1 MSSMQSYSTT
11 GTTTDQS
18 FQVAYDQAVPCH
30 LSYVYGFFHE
40 TDPSSSKMSIAFTKE
55 MALAAGLLLLL
66 VFFCTGAY
74 GADANNKLVCKET
87 YFLHYDIT
95 AVISCEYERS
105 FLTVRWYF
113 NGAGK
118 SFLRFDGETLQKRG
132 SGYDSG
138 EYDIQDDGS
147 MVIKRT
153 DVKHEG
159 IYKIA
164 VLHSDGSSSQENIAI
179 FIVVPLKSLIIH
191 DCGSRRIELC
201 PGELFEES
209 SDAIL
214 CIAKDSW
221 LPVDLAW
228 QTLGPN
234 GIAVDV
240 SSKYTSVHKRDN
252 ISSLFTSSST
262 LQYEKESFVLQKFTC
277 VASDR
282 ANKTTLTNSL
292 LVSGDYPPLRSSLA
306 ERNVNEGSSFHM
318 KCPVESKPLAQ
329 LYVTFFDGISKL
341 LMETNTTT
349 SQQVCVDESCQLMND
364 NIVVFDNVSHKQE
377 GVYRCISSDGTTA
390 EEHVLDVTVLI
401 SPDNAAVNIKGC
413 ASTES
418 CTRNGTK
425 PGSLTCS
432 VSGFRPPLELTMT
445 EDDDSKL
452 EVKLTNH
459 RRETTTDPESGTSES
474 YLTVDYAII
483 GCDGTASLTCTARPD
498 KFARKIK
505 PSKITITTDK
515 VKCMDDPVTEKKGKG
530 GLIAGLLVVFAI
542 IAVVFIVIRTR
553 KKGICKSGGK
563 QSEETENRL
572 LPYGQAQTNADETDV
587 DVDVEVG
594 GASTNEKKEKQAL
607 LSTIENQET
616 DMADT
621 EITDKNRD
629 TKQKNADETAVEVEK
644 ASFTERDKVAE
655 NEALLSKNKTDATDT
670 ESKDKKKDTKQK
682 KVKTP
687 DKKKKEKSK
696 STKPKSDKAQKK
708 LQEEFNKKF
717 RAIFEMESQV
727 QKERFKDELDKFIA
741 KHGKE
746 NTVRLLGV
754 FVKDTQLQEEEL
766 IWILECLELEK
777 EENVKSSTETVEIL
791 RIIAEK
797 KQVSEKCLEI
807 AKQQYLQKKITA
819 REFAT
824 ITSPLRESHK
834 IDELLK
840 SMDVPNKSQKE
851 PSSDAVDALVQYAIL
866 KPLNVTEQH
875 RNVSYIAATN
885 AASKIKYINIVQAI
899 HERFGEGNSVTEL
912 KAFLKTIAEKV
923 LIREKA
929 IFKEQIFKILEDTQ
943 PTKEEEI
950 TSVFVRMLLF
960 SVEKKLIEIGEC
972 MEMLQSGLDKK
983 KLTKSFFTE
992 LPRYSQTE
1000 GCLCKEFMF
1009 QILREAVV
1017 GEKITEV
1024 DCFRILEGALNEKQI
1039 QISEYMA
1046 ELTQSVKDN
1055 LITKE
1060 EMMEEL
1066 RRCAM
1071 ENLENEVYYCY
1082 QMNYLLEKEQ
1092 LTYKEYTE
1100 EIQSSVDNNWVK
1112 RSHVVE
1118 GLQDSLKNKLITEQQ
1133 LLSQLCQM
1141 HVGGKISEHI
1151 EALQLS
1157 RTKNLISEDTLM
1169 SQLQELVKKGKLDS
1183 MSFVK
1188 AIRDCIERK
1197 LISETIFLQQLMLR
1211 LLDTTIDFETY
1222 RSQLESCI
1230 GNETVQ
1236 LETYLSQLDSLWNDR
1251 KIEQFNYMGALRN
1264 CLIKNLMTT
1273 EGFLRHLLNLL
1284 KTNKLKYEEVA
1295 SELKTCFKEKLVNDI
1310 GFFSQ
1315 LVSIVKLS
1323 KKDLLKEHEA
1333 CLRENLITTKAFT
1346 EQLHKLLE
1354 TKELQIK
1361 DFVEGFKRCLKEKLI
1376 DIQFFL
1382 STIHSDLENRVLKPE
1397 LFAEQL
1403 FDVVKTSELDVTG
1416 YINEMRSCLKQGLIN
1431 QTLFLKELR
1440 KVSESGKLNIEG
1452 LTFEMKNTLEK
1463 KLISQ
1468 EEFCENLSYLF
1479 KQGKIDQPKIV
1490 EQLQVC
1496 LEKKWI
1502 SEDMFLNQLTNLF
1515 VNKKMDTNDLMEK
1528 LHECVGKKSLREES
1542 FLRHV
1547 SSLFIGDK
1555 LAKHELMEE
1564 YLICLAAKLI
1574 SLNVF
1579 CEQLRMLLKDKK
1591 IETGDYLD
1599 TLKIALER
1607 NLIDDKFII
1616 STLRDCLRDKSVNEA
1631 VFLTRINDLFKT
1643 GKITRDEFVNEVKN
1657 CLKEKS
1663 ISETTFFAQL
1673 DKLHDEKKYT
1683 IAEFTGQLENCVKEK
1698 LISEEQFCKKLN
1710 NLLEKRLLQLENLL
1724 DQLQNCFKNKLIQ
1737 EDAFLGELT
1746 SLFTSKQMSREK
1758 LMDFF
1763 HKLVKAGLITKEGF
1777 FHQLKYLL
1785 SNQKLSKNELME
1797 EYRNCVKT
1805 NLISMD
1811 RFCKEMD
1818 GLVSDHLIK
1827 AGDYLDT
1834 LEMCLENK
1842 LIQKDCLVTTL
1853 RDFLQ
1858 QEFMD
1863 EPAFLKRLQNLCSK
1877 SVITTHEYIEE
1888 LWVCLKQSVIP
1899 KTTLVAQIDSLL
1911 ETKKI
1916 DTHGYF
1922 TELENCL
1929 HHKSISP
1936 ATFCEKLNQLL
1947 TSSKVDVQGFI
1958 AEIQNCFLKD
1968 LIDQSTFFGQLK
1980 TKFVDQKI
1988 SRKVLMEVYHACLQ
2002 KQKISVNDYWNEL
2015 FDMLKNGKISIN
2027 DFVQELSND
2036 EENEILGLQD
2046 SIGKLHGCR
2055 KENLMTE
2062 EALCTFLEDLLQKAK
2077 LDITEYNTELKKC
2090 VDANLISNE
2099 IYSKQIEQQEE
2110 KKKIDFREAF
2120 KALCTEITSD
2130 KGTNDKFQEVLK
2142 KFHKKYKESPSNYM
2156 EEYIDKEDIAEK
2168 QLIAVTKFLAECEES
2183 DLFTIFDR
2191 TKAIR
2196 LAVKKLPPETSL
2208 SLLAEIFS
2216 LHQITVEEFVAGTKF
2231 LLDEK
2236 KITAKGILATLKEVS
2251 KSKYPGVEIAD
2262 TVIQFILK
2270 NLMNVDEVF
2279 RQIGFLGVGKEKIHH
2294 PYFLQ
2299 AIQGIIG
2306 DVTVQ
2311 QKNTLRS
2318 LFEKILTK
2326 AADNQVIFRDQAIN
2340 KMKKPDLRKQFLR
2353 VLLLNV
2359 QNKWMKTDECIAIL
2373 TASKQKGQINE
2384 TDLEDISECLINQ
2397 RWLDKVNTMD
2407 LLAECFHAS
2416 LMSESTYKKSLTS
2429 IKKKGKITKD
2439 ELADALKICAGKNT

>member
-1 MSSMQSYSTT
+1 MKWK
-11 GTTTDQS
+11 
-18 FQVAYDQAVPCH
+18 PKIPLH
-30 LSYVYGFFHE
+30 LITLFIING
-40 TDPSSSKMSIAFTKE
+40 IN
-55 MALAAGLLLLL
+55 
-66 VFFCTGAY
+66 
-74 GADANNKLVCKET
+74 ADSRLVCPES
-87 YFLHYDIT
+87 YLLNVNEQGEVSCDFDSDF
-95 AVISCEYERS
+95 IS
-105 FLTVRWYF
+105 VRWYES
-113 NGAGK
+113 GGTPLLRYDGTEIKGPGK
-118 SFLRFDGETLQKRG
+118 
-132 SGYDSG
+132 DSG
-138 EYDIQDDGS
+138 EFDMKRDGS
-147 MVIKRT
+147 MIIRHAKP
-153 DVKHEG
+153 KHDG
-159 IYKIA
+159 IYSVT
-164 VLHSDGSSSQENIAI
+164 VLHSDATSSQATVKII
-179 FIVVPLKSLIIH
+179 IIVPLESVSVQ
-191 DCGSRRIELC
+191 DCQSEPYDLCKEAGIEERSNTLV
-201 PGELFEES
+201 
-209 SDAIL
+209 
-214 CIAKDSW
+214 CIARGARPS
-221 LPVDLAW
+221 VDLTW
-228 QTLGPN
+228 QAIGDSYQPQELSNLNKFENTSISTVPYDTKSFTLQNVTCIPN
-234 GIAVDV
+234 GYAVKNV
-240 SSKYTSVHKRDN
+240 TG
-252 ISSLFTSSST
+252 
-262 LQYEKESFVLQKFTC
+262 
-277 VASDR
+277 A
-282 ANKTTLTNSL
+282 SL
-292 LVSGDYPPLRSSLA
+292 LVTGEHPPSESTL
-306 ERNVNEGSSFHM
+306 NEKNIQQGSQLQI
-318 KCPVESKPLAQ
+318 KCPPDSLPLAQ
-329 LYVTFFDGISKL
+329 LYITLPGHNKHV
-341 LMETNTTT
+341 LMETNVTTLNGHCLDDT
-349 SQQVCVDESCQLMND
+349 CHVEENSLVTFEDISY
-364 NIVVFDNVSHKQE
+364 KQD
-377 GVYRCISSDGTTA
+377 GIYKCISSDGTKATKY
-390 EEHVLDVTVLI
+390 ETKVTVLI
-401 SPDNAAVNIKGC
+401 SPANAAVNIEGC
-413 ASTES
+413 ESTES

-425 PGSLTCS
+425 TGSLTCS
-432 VSGFRPPLELTMT
+432 VSGLRPPVELTMT
-445 EDDDSKL
+445 NDNFSKP

-459 RRETTTDPESGTSES
+459 RRETTTDPESGTSKS

-483 GCDGTASLTCTARPD
+483 GCDGTASLTCSARPD

-505 PSKITITTDK
+505 PSKITITTGK

-530 GLIAGLLVVFAI
+530 VLIAGLLIVFAI
-542 IAVVFIVIRTR
+542 IAAIVVFLVFWTR
-553 KKGICKSGGK
+553 KKGIFKREAK

-572 LPYGQAQTNADETDV
+572 LPFGQAQMNADETDL
-587 DVDVEVG
+587 EVG
-594 GASTNEKKEKQAL
+594 GASTNEKKEEQPL
-607 LSTIENQET
+607 ISTIENQET
-616 DMADT
+616 DMAAT
-621 EITDKNRD
+621 ESKDKNKD
-629 TKQKNADETAVEVEK
+629 TKQKNADETTVDVEK
-644 ASFTERDKVAE
+644 ASFTERDKLAE
-655 NEALLSKNKTDATDT
+655 NEALLSKNKTDTTDT

-687 DKKKKEKSK
+687 DKKKKEKNK

-754 FVKDTQLQEEEL
+754 FVKDTQLQDEEL

-807 AKQQYLQKKITA
+807 ATQQYLQKKITA

-840 SMDVPNKSQKE
+840 SMDVNKSQKE
-851 PSSDAVDALVQYAIL
+851 LSSEAVDALVQYAIL
-866 KPLNVTEQH
+866 KPLDVTEQH

-885 AASKIKYINIVQAI
+885 AASKIKYIKIVQAI
-899 HERFGEGNSVTEL
+899 QERFGEGNFMTEL

-923 LIREKA
+923 LIREHA
-929 IFKEQIFKILEDTQ
+929 IFKENISKILEDSK

-960 SVEKKLIEIGEC
+960 SVEKKLIEIEEC
-972 MEMLQSGLDKK
+972 MEMLQSGLDKH
-983 KLTKSFFTE
+983 KLTKSVFTE

-1000 GCLCKEFMF
+1000 GCLCQEFLF

-1017 GEKITEV
+1017 REKITEI
-1024 DCFRILEGALNEKQI
+1024 DYFRILEAALNEKQI
-1039 QISEYMA
+1039 QISEYMGQ
-1046 ELTQSVKDN
+1046 LTKSVKDN
-1055 LITKE
+1055 LIKKE
-1060 EMMEEL
+1060 EMMDEL

-1071 ENLENEVYYCY
+1071 ENLGNEVYYCY
-1082 QMNYLLEKEQ
+1082 QMNYLLKNRQ
-1092 LTYKEYTE
+1092 LTYKEYTDE
-1100 EIQSSVDNNWVK
+1100 LESSVDNNWVK

-1133 LLSQLCQM
+1133 LLSQLCQI

-1151 EALQLS
+1151 KALQLS
-1157 RTKNLISEDTLM
+1157 RTNDLISEETLM
-1169 SQLQELVKKGKLDS
+1169 SQFQELVKKGKLDS
-1183 MSFVK
+1183 EGFIG
-1188 AIRDCIERK
+1188 AIRDCMEGK
-1197 LISETIFLQQLMLR
+1197 LISETIFLQQLMLS
-1211 LLDTTIDFETY
+1211 LLDTTIDFKTY

-1230 GNETVQ
+1230 EKKTLQ
-1236 LETYLSQLDSLWNDR
+1236 LETYLSQLDSLWNDK
-1251 KIEQFNYMGALRN
+1251 KIEQVNYMGALRN
-1264 CLIKNLMTT
+1264 CLIKHLMTT
-1273 EGFLRHLLNLL
+1273 EGFLGHLLNLL
-1284 KTNKLKYEEVA
+1284 KTNKLKYEEVT
-1295 SELKTCFKEKLVNDI
+1295 SELKICFKENLVNDI

-1323 KKDLLKEHEA
+1323 KKDLMREHEA
-1333 CLRENLITTKAFT
+1333 CLRENLITTNAFR
-1346 EQLHKLLE
+1346 EQLRNLVE

-1361 DFVEGFKRCLKEKLI
+1361 NFVEGLKRCLREKLI

-1382 STIHSDLENRVLKPE
+1382 STIHSDLEKKVLNPE

-1416 YINEMRSCLKQGLIN
+1416 YINEMRSCLQQGLIN

-1440 KVSESGKLNIEG
+1440 KASDSGKLNIEG
-1452 LTFEMKNTLEK
+1452 LTSEMENTLEK
-1463 KLISQ
+1463 ELISQ
-1468 EEFCENLSYLF
+1468 DEFCENLSDLF
-1479 KQGKIDQPKIV
+1479 QQGKIDQPKIV

-1496 LEKKWI
+1496 FEKKWI

-1528 LHECVGKKSLREES
+1528 LHECVGKKSLKEES

-1564 YLICLAAKLI
+1564 YLTCLAAKLI

-1599 TLKIALER
+1599 TLKIAFER

-1616 STLRDCLRDKSVNEA
+1616 STLRDCLRDKSVNED
-1631 VFLTRINDLFKT
+1631 VFLTRLNDLFKT

-1657 CLKEKS
+1657 CLKENS

-1683 IAEFTGQLENCVKEK
+1683 IAEFTGELENCVKET

-1746 SLFTSKQMSREK
+1746 LLFTSKQMSREK

-1763 HKLVKAGLITKEGF
+1763 HKLVKASLITKEGF
-1777 FHQLKYLL
+1777 FDQLKYLL
-1785 SNQKLSKNELME
+1785 SNNKLSKDDLIE

-1811 RFCKEMD
+1811 IFCKKMD
-1818 GLVSDHLIK
+1818 GLVSDHLINS
-1827 AGDYLDT
+1827 GDYLDT
-1834 LEMCLENK
+1834 LETCLEST
-1842 LIQKDCLVTTL
+1842 LIQKEFLVSTL
-1853 RDFLQ
+1853 RNFLQ
-1858 QEFMD
+1858 QKFTD

-1877 SVITTHEYIEE
+1877 SVITTQEYIEE
-1888 LWVCLKQSVIP
+1888 LWNCLQQSVIP
-1899 KTTLVAQIDSLL
+1899 EKTFVAQIDSLL

-1916 DTHGYF
+1916 DIHCYF

-1936 ATFCEKLNQLL
+1936 AFFCEKLNQLL
-1947 TSSKVDVQGFI
+1947 TSSKVDIQGFI
-1958 AEIQNCFLKD
+1958 AELQNCFLKD
-1968 LIDQSTFFGQLK
+1968 LIDQSTVFGQLQ
-1980 TKFVDQKI
+1980 TKFVDKKI
-1988 SRKVLMEVYHACLQ
+1988 SREVLMEVYHAFLQ
-2002 KQKISVNDYWNEL
+2002 KQKINVNDYWNEL
-2015 FDMLKNGKISIN
+2015 FDLLKNGKISIN
-2027 DFVQELSND
+2027 DFVQELNN
-2036 EENEILGLQD
+2036 EEKNEI
-2046 SIGKLHGCR
+2046 
-2055 KENLMTE
+2055 
-2062 EALCTFLEDLLQKAK
+2062 

-2090 VDANLISNE
+2090 VDAKLISNE

-2156 EEYIDKEDIAEK
+2156 EEYIDKEDIAEE
-2168 QLIAVTKFLAECEES
+2168 QLIAVTKFLAGCEES
-2183 DLFTIFDR
+2183 DLFTISDR

-2318 LFEKILTK
+2318 LFDKILTK

-2340 KMKKPDLRKQFLR
+2340 KIKKPDLRKKFLR

-2384 TDLEDISECLINQ
+2384 TDLEDISECSINQ
-2397 RWLDKVNTMD
+2397 SWLDKVNTMD

-2439 ELADALKICAGKNT
+2439 EYADALKICAGKNT

>member
-1 MSSMQSYSTT
+1 MKWK
-11 GTTTDQS
+11 
-18 FQVAYDQAVPCH
+18 PKIPLH
-30 LSYVYGFFHE
+30 LITLFIING
-40 TDPSSSKMSIAFTKE
+40 IN
-55 MALAAGLLLLL
+55 
-66 VFFCTGAY
+66 
-74 GADANNKLVCKET
+74 ADSRLVCPES
-87 YFLHYDIT
+87 YLLNVNEQGEVSCDFDSDF
-95 AVISCEYERS
+95 IS
-105 FLTVRWYF
+105 VRWYES
-113 NGAGK
+113 GGTPLLRYDGTEIKGPGK
-118 SFLRFDGETLQKRG
+118 
-132 SGYDSG
+132 DSG
-138 EYDIQDDGS
+138 EFDMKRDGS
-147 MVIKRT
+147 MIIRHAKP
-153 DVKHEG
+153 KHDG
-159 IYKIA
+159 IYSVT
-164 VLHSDGSSSQENIAI
+164 VLHSDATSSQATVKII
-179 FIVVPLKSLIIH
+179 IIVPLESVSVQ
-191 DCGSRRIELC
+191 DCQSEPYDLCKEAGIEERSNTLV
-201 PGELFEES
+201 
-209 SDAIL
+209 
-214 CIAKDSW
+214 CIARGARPS
-221 LPVDLAW
+221 VDLTW
-228 QTLGPN
+228 QAIGDSYQPQELSNLNKFENTSISTVPYDTKSFTLQNVTCIPN
-234 GIAVDV
+234 GYAVKNV
-240 SSKYTSVHKRDN
+240 TG
-252 ISSLFTSSST
+252 
-262 LQYEKESFVLQKFTC
+262 
-277 VASDR
+277 A
-282 ANKTTLTNSL
+282 SL
-292 LVSGDYPPLRSSLA
+292 LVTGEHPPSESTL
-306 ERNVNEGSSFHM
+306 NEKNIQQGSQLQI
-318 KCPVESKPLAQ
+318 KCPPDSLPLAQ
-329 LYVTFFDGISKL
+329 LYITLPGHNKHV
-341 LMETNTTT
+341 LMETNVTTLNGHCLDDT
-349 SQQVCVDESCQLMND
+349 CHVEENSLVTFEDISY
-364 NIVVFDNVSHKQE
+364 KQD
-377 GVYRCISSDGTTA
+377 GIYKCISSDGTKATKY
-390 EEHVLDVTVLI
+390 ETKVTVLI
-401 SPDNAAVNIKGC
+401 SPANAAVNIEGC
-413 ASTES
+413 ESTES

-425 PGSLTCS
+425 TGSLTCS
-432 VSGFRPPLELTMT
+432 VSGLRPPVELTMT
-445 EDDDSKL
+445 NDNFSKP

-459 RRETTTDPESGTSES
+459 RRETTTDPESGTSKS

-483 GCDGTASLTCTARPD
+483 GCDGTASLTCSARPD

-505 PSKITITTDK
+505 PSKITITTGK

-530 GLIAGLLVVFAI
+530 VLIAGLLIVFAI
-542 IAVVFIVIRTR
+542 IAAIVVFLVFWTR
-553 KKGICKSGGK
+553 KKGIFKREAK

-572 LPYGQAQTNADETDV
+572 LPFGQAQMNADETDL
-587 DVDVEVG
+587 EVG
-594 GASTNEKKEKQAL
+594 GASTNEKKEEQPL
-607 LSTIENQET
+607 ISTIENQET
-616 DMADT
+616 DMAAT
-621 EITDKNRD
+621 ESKDKNKD
-629 TKQKNADETAVEVEK
+629 TKQKNADETTVDVEK
-644 ASFTERDKVAE
+644 ASFTERDKLAE
-655 NEALLSKNKTDATDT
+655 NEALLSKNKTDTTDT

-687 DKKKKEKSK
+687 DKKKKEKNK

-754 FVKDTQLQEEEL
+754 FVKDTQLQDEEL

-807 AKQQYLQKKITA
+807 ATQQYLQKKITA

-840 SMDVPNKSQKE
+840 SMDVNKSQKE
-851 PSSDAVDALVQYAIL
+851 LSSEAVDALVQYAIL
-866 KPLNVTEQH
+866 KPLDVTEQH

-885 AASKIKYINIVQAI
+885 AASKIKYIKIVQAI
-899 HERFGEGNSVTEL
+899 QERFGEGNFMTEL

-923 LIREKA
+923 LIREHA
-929 IFKEQIFKILEDTQ
+929 IFKENISKILEDSK

-960 SVEKKLIEIGEC
+960 SVEKKLIEIEEC
-972 MEMLQSGLDKK
+972 MEMLQSGLDKH
-983 KLTKSFFTE
+983 KLTKSVFTE

-1000 GCLCKEFMF
+1000 GCLCQEFLF

-1017 GEKITEV
+1017 REKITEI
-1024 DCFRILEGALNEKQI
+1024 DYFRILEAALNEKQI
-1039 QISEYMA
+1039 QISEYMGQ
-1046 ELTQSVKDN
+1046 LTKSVKDN
-1055 LITKE
+1055 LIKKE
-1060 EMMEEL
+1060 EMMDEL

-1071 ENLENEVYYCY
+1071 ENLGNEVYYCY
-1082 QMNYLLEKEQ
+1082 QMNYLLKNRQ
-1092 LTYKEYTE
+1092 LTYKEYTDE
-1100 EIQSSVDNNWVK
+1100 LESSVDNNWVK

-1133 LLSQLCQM
+1133 LLSQLCQI

-1151 EALQLS
+1151 KALQLS
-1157 RTKNLISEDTLM
+1157 RTNDLISEETLM
-1169 SQLQELVKKGKLDS
+1169 SQFQELVKKGKLDS
-1183 MSFVK
+1183 EGFIG
-1188 AIRDCIERK
+1188 AIRDCMEGK
-1197 LISETIFLQQLMLR
+1197 LISETIFLQQLMLS
-1211 LLDTTIDFETY
+1211 LLDTTIDFKTY

-1230 GNETVQ
+1230 EKKTLQ
-1236 LETYLSQLDSLWNDR
+1236 LETYLSQLDSLWNDK
-1251 KIEQFNYMGALRN
+1251 KIEQVNYMGALRN
-1264 CLIKNLMTT
+1264 CLIKHLMTT
-1273 EGFLRHLLNLL
+1273 EGFLGHLLNLL
-1284 KTNKLKYEEVA
+1284 KTNKLKYEEVT
-1295 SELKTCFKEKLVNDI
+1295 SELKICFKENLVNDI

-1323 KKDLLKEHEA
+1323 KKDLMREHEA
-1333 CLRENLITTKAFT
+1333 CLRENLITTNAFR
-1346 EQLHKLLE
+1346 EQLRNLVE

-1361 DFVEGFKRCLKEKLI
+1361 NFVEGLKRCLREKLI

-1382 STIHSDLENRVLKPE
+1382 STIHSDLEKKVLNPE

-1416 YINEMRSCLKQGLIN
+1416 YINEMRSCLQQGLIN

-1440 KVSESGKLNIEG
+1440 KASDSGKLNIEG
-1452 LTFEMKNTLEK
+1452 LTSEMENTLEK
-1463 KLISQ
+1463 ELISQ
-1468 EEFCENLSYLF
+1468 DEFCENLSDLF
-1479 KQGKIDQPKIV
+1479 QQGKIDQPKIV

-1496 LEKKWI
+1496 FEKKWI

-1528 LHECVGKKSLREES
+1528 LHECVGKKSLKEES

-1564 YLICLAAKLI
+1564 YLTCLAAKLI

-1599 TLKIALER
+1599 TLKIAFER

-1616 STLRDCLRDKSVNEA
+1616 STLRDCLRDKS
-1631 VFLTRINDLFKT
+1631 
-1643 GKITRDEFVNEVKN
+1643 
-1657 CLKEKS
+1657 
-1663 ISETTFFAQL
+1663 
-1673 DKLHDEKKYT
+1673 
-1683 IAEFTGQLENCVKEK
+1683 
-1698 LISEEQFCKKLN
+1698 ISEEQFCKKLN

-1724 DQLQNCFKNKLIQ
+1724 DQLQNCFKNKLIP
-1737 EDAFLGELT
+1737 
-1746 SLFTSKQMSREK
+1746 EK
-1758 LMDFF
+1758 TF
-1763 HKLVKAGLITKEGF
+1763 
-1777 FHQLKYLL
+1777 
-1785 SNQKLSKNELME
+1785 
-1797 EYRNCVKT
+1797 
-1805 NLISMD
+1805 
-1811 RFCKEMD
+1811 
-1818 GLVSDHLIK
+1818 
-1827 AGDYLDT
+1827 
-1834 LEMCLENK
+1834 
-1842 LIQKDCLVTTL
+1842 
-1853 RDFLQ
+1853 
-1858 QEFMD
+1858 
-1863 EPAFLKRLQNLCSK
+1863 
-1877 SVITTHEYIEE
+1877 
-1888 LWVCLKQSVIP
+1888 
-1899 KTTLVAQIDSLL
+1899 VAQIDSLL

-1916 DTHGYF
+1916 DIHCYF

-1936 ATFCEKLNQLL
+1936 AFFCEKLNQLL
-1947 TSSKVDVQGFI
+1947 TSSKVDIQGFI
-1958 AEIQNCFLKD
+1958 AELQNCFLKD
-1968 LIDQSTFFGQLK
+1968 LIDQSTVFGQLQ
-1980 TKFVDQKI
+1980 TKFVDKKI
-1988 SRKVLMEVYHACLQ
+1988 SREVLMEVYHAFLQ
-2002 KQKISVNDYWNEL
+2002 KQKINVNDYWNEL
-2015 FDMLKNGKISIN
+2015 FDLLKNGKISIN
-2027 DFVQELSND
+2027 DFVQELNN
-2036 EENEILGLQD
+2036 EEKNEILDLQD

-2062 EALCTFLEDLLQKAK
+2062 EALCKFLEDLLQKAK

-2090 VDANLISNE
+2090 VDAKLISNE

-2156 EEYIDKEDIAEK
+2156 EEYIDKEDIAEE
-2168 QLIAVTKFLAECEES
+2168 QLIAVTKFLAGCEES
-2183 DLFTIFDR
+2183 DLFTISDR

-2318 LFEKILTK
+2318 LFDKILTK

-2340 KMKKPDLRKQFLR
+2340 KIKKPDLRKKFLR

-2384 TDLEDISECLINQ
+2384 TDLEDISECSINQ
-2397 RWLDKVNTMD
+2397 SWLDKVNTMD

-2439 ELADALKICAGKNT
+2439 EYADALKICAGKNT